1 MYIEHS
7 VHVDHPIKACSDA
20 LMEGPRKWFPRTG
33 QKNVSKVGVHVAGVP
48 IRKRVTVEIGDPVK
62 TSTWA
67 VVPLTWKA
75 TFPQKLFPEMTGK
88 VELSP
93 SDKEVT
99 RLTVSGM
106 YEPPLGGLG
115 RQLDQAVM
123 HNVAEAT
130 VKELA
135 ESIAQRLE
143 DALRKEGTPP
153 EKKTSR

>member
-1 MYIEHS
+1 
-7 VHVDHPIKACSDA
+7 
-20 LMEGPRKWFPRTG
+20 
-33 QKNVSKVGVHVAGVP
+33 
-48 IRKRVTVEIGDPVK
+48 
-62 TSTWA
+62 